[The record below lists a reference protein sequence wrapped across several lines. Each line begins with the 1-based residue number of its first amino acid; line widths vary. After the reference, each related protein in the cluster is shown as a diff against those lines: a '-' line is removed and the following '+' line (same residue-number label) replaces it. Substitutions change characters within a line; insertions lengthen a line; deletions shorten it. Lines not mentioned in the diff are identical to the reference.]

1 MKAEVLDGKP
11 GRLLVALRVRH
22 GDADE
27 CAAKLSLMNSRLEKA
42 DGFLSLDVIRRDG
55 GLGTDFYVLARFQSV
70 EALEKWRDSTE
81 RLSLLGEIEQM
92 SIADV
97 SRQYAAGTNIW
108 FEPVVS
114 LPSTPTP
121 PPLWK
126 RWLISMLAVYPAL
139 IVLVM
144 LLKPVTSLL
153 PEALGLFV
161 VATVLTG
168 LTTAFI
174 VPFLTRRLG
183 VWLTRA

>member
-1 MKAEVLDGKP
+1 MMKAEVLDGKA

-70 EALEKWRDSTE
+70 EALEKWRDSPE

-92 SIADV
+92 AIADV

-108 FEPVVS
+108 FEP
-114 LPSTPTP
+114 
-121 PPLWK
+121 
-126 RWLISMLAVYPAL
+126 
-139 IVLVM
+139 
-144 LLKPVTSLL
+144 
-153 PEALGLFV
+153 
-161 VATVLTG
+161 
-168 LTTAFI
+168 
-174 VPFLTRRLG
+174 
-183 VWLTRA
+183 